1 VIASPRV
8 LPVAPRPREGELL
21 SSWRERVACRYGV
34 GCDELAACLGEA
46 PPVGFVSQSLDG
58 DFAPDLQGLRV
69 WATACRVDEGVLQA
83 LALSRVSPWRAA
95 WIAARSPE
103 TRTFRVAVC
112 LACLDADAD
121 AEAGDHFLRADWGRV
136 ESFVCRRHARLL
148 IDVCG
153 RCLCGQGWRF
163 QFLGPGA
170 RLACVR
176 CDRVLQAG
184 ATAPAEDPKFRAAL
198 DDLCAELRPLFDA
211 MAPAAV
217 EVLDTA
223 RRLWLTPALASGARL
238 PAIAR
243 FVGQGPPPSLL
254 ARVDRAAPLSS
265 LPCGWRAATLIAAA
279 QILDLGAARRDFGAP
294 VFGLAR
300 LKEWTDECPLAREP
314 RVCASAP
321 GLAAARERARYRAM
335 AEAILASDDWRQGQ
349 DRHPAKRRRLLGRL
363 MVRALDPA
371 SPAPG
376 GAPGPA
382 ATSPKTRP
390 IGGRRAG
397 SARASS
403 PIAPRSRA
411 G

>member
-1 VIASPRV
+1 MILSPPV
-8 LPVAPRPREGELL
+8 LPVAPRPREGEVL

-34 GCDELAACLGEA
+34 GADELAAYLGMTSSA
-46 PPVGFVSQSLDG
+46 GFASRGLDG
-58 DFAPDLQGLRV
+58 DFAPDLQGLRI

-83 LALSRVSPWRAA
+83 LALSRISPLRAA
-95 WIAARSPE
+95 WIAARGPE
-103 TRTFRVAVC
+103 TGTLRAAVC
-112 LACLDADAD
+112 LACLDADA
-121 AEAGDHFLRADWGRV
+121 ESGDHFLRADWGRV
-136 ESFVCRRHARLL
+136 ESSVCRRHARLL
-148 IDVCG
+148 TDACT
-153 RCLCGQGWRF
+153 RCLGGEGWRF
-163 QFLGPGA
+163 RFLGLSA

-176 CDRVLQAG
+176 CDRVLQAV
-184 ATAPAEDPKFRAAL
+184 ATVPAEDPKFRAAL
-198 DDLCAELRPLFDA
+198 DDLCAELRPLIDA
-211 MAPAAV
+211 MTPVAA

-223 RRLWLTPALASGARL
+223 RRLWLKPALRTGARL

-243 FVGQGPPPSLL
+243 FLGQRPPPSLL
-254 ARVDRAAPLSS
+254 ARIDGSAPLSS

-294 VFGLAR
+294 FFGLAR
-300 LKEWTDECPLAREP
+300 LKEWTDERPLDREP
-314 RVCASAP
+314 RVRAP
-321 GLAAARERARYRAM
+321 APVLVAARERARYRAM
-335 AEAILASDDWRQGQ
+335 AEAILAGDDWRQGQ
-349 DRHPAKRRRLLGRL
+349 DRSPAERRRLLGRL

-382 ATSPKTRP
+382 ATSPKTLP
-390 IGGRRAG
+390 IAGRRAG